1 MTPLL
6 NATEKKQ
13 TGLCSFIPK
22 AARVKMQQRSSKDH
36 TDTLGTEGGRAGEEL
51 LPSVSKTAAQLLPAR
66 SPGAELLMTTLAA
79 PTAISKY
86 LY

>member
-22 AARVKMQQRSSKDH
+22 AARVKMQQHSSEDH
-36 TDTLGTEGGRAGEEL
+36 TDTLGKEGGREGEEL
-51 LPSVSKTAAQLLPAR
+51 SPLCPRQQHSYFL
-66 SPGAELLMTTLAA
+66 PGALVQNR
-79 PTAISKY
+79 
-86 LY
+86 